1 MQGGIIHK
9 DLKGQKS
16 IIKAG
21 DVQVNEEKN
30 TKHIRS

>member
-9 DLKGQKS
+9 DLKGHKS

-21 DVQVNEEKN
+21 DVQVKRKK
-30 TKHIRS
+30 KH